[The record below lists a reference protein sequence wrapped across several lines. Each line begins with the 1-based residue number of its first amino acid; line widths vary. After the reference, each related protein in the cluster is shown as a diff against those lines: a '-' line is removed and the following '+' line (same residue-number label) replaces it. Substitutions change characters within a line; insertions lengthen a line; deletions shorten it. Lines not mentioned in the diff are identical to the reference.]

1 MRTRWWG
8 PCACAHH
15 ATKPVGQKGRR
26 DEFTN
31 RSDIDDT
38 GAVRA
43 APQPEPAVHQ
53 QAGKGPR
60 AGDGRAARRPPG
72 QRRRAGRGPPEGSV
86 HWPCPVRF
94 RSPTRPKTSRES
106 AYPVSEHSKRPIL
119 AVPHTWMRNRCGHPG
134 ALPRSAIPV
143 YAVNRRHSKKQS
155 SKTSTC
161 AFRRWSRSLMP
172 KLPRISSRRLL
183 QVLLRA
189 GFYVH
194 HQTGS
199 HVNLRHC
206 TKSHLHVV
214 VPRHSR
220 DLAPKTIKSV
230 IIQAETTVEE
240 LARLLGA

>member
-1 MRTRWWG
+1 VLVMGGRLVDLQASDAG
-8 PCACAHH
+8 PGVVRPRAQC
-15 ATKPVGQKGRR
+15 
-26 DEFTN
+26 
-31 RSDIDDT
+31 T
-38 GAVRA
+38 GLARCVS
-43 APQPEPAVHQ
+43 
-53 QAGKGPR
+53 GPR
-60 AGDGRAARRPPG
+60 LAPKRHANLPTPFPSTRNGLFSRFPTPGCGIAAGIQA
-72 QRRRAGRGPPEGSV
+72 
-86 HWPCPVRF
+86 
-94 RSPTRPKTSRES
+94 
-106 AYPVSEHSKRPIL
+106 
-119 AVPHTWMRNRCGHPG
+119 

-143 YAVNRRHSKKQS
+143 YAVNRRHPKKQS

-230 IIQAETTVEE
+230 IIQAEMTVEE